1 MSDSDTL
8 PEQDDDLLST
18 IRALV
23 SEEAARAEPVRPKT
37 ADDPFS
43 RQDAGA
49 VERAPDSASVTPL
62 RLTTDEA
69 PPAARAGAAPLIL
82 DQPVKRGRVPTA
94 PMYDEDAL
102 RGIVTELV
110 RDELEQMMGEE
121 LDMRLRKAVRREIA
135 RLAEQRAQRRET

>member
-23 SEEAARAEPVRPKT
+23 SEEAARAEPARPK
-37 ADDPFS
+37 AVDNPFS
-43 RQDAGA
+43 RENAGA
-49 VERAPDSASVTPL
+49 AERTPESTSVTPL
-62 RLTTDEA
+62 RLTTDET
-69 PPAARAGAAPLIL
+69 PRPARASATPLVL

-121 LDMRLRKAVRREIA
+121 LDMRLRRAVRREIA
-135 RLAEQRAQRRET
+135 RLAEQRAQRRDV